1 MDSFEEY
8 IDEVK
13 KIEKKVLE
21 RKPYSSAIEISNL
34 VDMSPED
41 YLELT
46 YDDLLNLYERMQ
58 KITKASM
65 MLSKTLAAGQ
75 PTPSV
80 PSAEKEEAAQPR
92 PVISKEKEE
101 AAKEVEENIKKITQ
115 ETMETAQKIK
125 EVELPSEEKAKAAA
139 QVYGGEIE
147 FEREFGAEK
156 KEEKIELEKEVEKE
170 KVQPPI
176 EREIEREQPEQPA
189 TAPEREI
196 EIKQKEEE
204 HKEERKGEGL
214 GIEKPEREKEKPEIE
229 IEKEAEA
236 KRPVAEEVDI
246 VFPAPTVLESPD
258 KAAQDKYAEIEKEVL
273 AAVGE
278 GADEAALKKK
288 MLELTKELFKEKSTV
303 KREHIKLEITVL
315 KNILAQ
321 KKAGALTVSAGKG
334 GRKTK
339 AQEAAKTDMLAH
351 MQLFETIVATQKIEI
366 AQTKDSIIANYKNQV
381 VPLRSKFEKA
391 IEEAKNDAAK
401 KEAYDSFVFQLTS
414 LVEHTPA
421 VIDKYKSYL
430 KKKHAAEIANIEKSA
445 GPGEKEL
452 LKKIEERKK
461 EIENYDKEFEI
472 IRDIISKEIE
482 TLIRRGGHEIFK
494 KAEAEKTA
502 EDIEE
507 EKVDEILAEIQSIDE
522 GNLLFY
528 LHSKD
533 PEYYKKYERR
543 QISKAEA
550 LSHSKALL
558 AREKG
563 LSGDI
568 IKKYFSNSGE

>member
-13 KIEKKVLE
+13 KIEKKALE

-75 PTPSV
+75 PMPSV
-80 PSAEKEEAAQPR
+80 PSAEKEGAAQPR
-92 PVISKEKEE
+92 PIISKEKEE

-115 ETMETAQKIK
+115 ETMETAEKIK
-125 EVELPSEEKAKAAA
+125 EVELPSEEKAKAKAAA
-139 QVYGGEIE
+139 QIYGGEIE

-170 KVQPPI
+170 KAQPPI

-196 EIKQKEEE
+196 EIEQKEE
-204 HKEERKGEGL
+204 
-214 GIEKPEREKEKPEIE
+214 EREKEKPEIE
-229 IEKEAEA
+229 IEKEAEE
-236 KRPVAEEVDI
+236 KRPVAEQVDI

-472 IRDIISKEIE
+472 IRDIITKEIE

-507 EKVDEILAEIQSIDE
+507 EKIDEILAEIQSMDE

>member
-13 KIEKKVLE
+13 KIEKKALE

-75 PTPSV
+75 PMPSV
-80 PSAEKEEAAQPR
+80 PSAEKEGATQPR

-115 ETMETAQKIK
+115 ETMETAEKIK

-170 KVQPPI
+170 KAQPPI

-196 EIKQKEEE
+196 EIEQKEE
-204 HKEERKGEGL
+204 
-214 GIEKPEREKEKPEIE
+214 EREKEKPEIE
-229 IEKEAEA
+229 IEKEAEE
-236 KRPVAEEVDI
+236 KRPVAEQVDI

-472 IRDIISKEIE
+472 IRDIITKEIE